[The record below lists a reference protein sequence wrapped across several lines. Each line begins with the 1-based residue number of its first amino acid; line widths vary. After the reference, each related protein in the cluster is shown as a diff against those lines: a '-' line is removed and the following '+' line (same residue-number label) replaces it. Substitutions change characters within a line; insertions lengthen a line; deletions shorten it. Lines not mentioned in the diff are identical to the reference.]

1 MWKKEEGMAN
11 PQSQP
16 GTAPQN
22 ESPKRS
28 VSPPER
34 ATIGRSIT
42 ISGDVGGD
50 EDLLI
55 QGQVDGS
62 VNLDLHSVTVGS
74 EGRVKANISGRVVV
88 VEGRVEGDLNAK
100 EQIILRSSAHVMGDI
115 SAPRVVLEDGASF
128 RGLVDMGAPA
138 EHAKPAGE
146 SSATQAGSDEK
157 SAASSGSTGTAGN
170 SGTKSSQA
178 MPAKG
183 KSPPDTVGKVT
194 P

>member
-1 MWKKEEGMAN
+1 MWKKEEGTPT
-11 PQSQP
+11 PQSQH
-16 GTAPQN
+16 GTAPQD
-22 ESPKRS
+22 ESPKQS
-28 VSPPER
+28 VSSSER

-42 ISGDVGGD
+42 IRGDVGGD

-74 EGRVKANISGRVVV
+74 QGRVNANITGRVVV
-88 VEGRVEGDLNAK
+88 VEGQVEGDLNAK

-138 EHAKPAGE
+138 EQAKSVGE
-146 SSATQAGSDEK
+146 DSAIKVVPDAK
-157 SAASSGSTGTAGN
+157 SAAPSGSTGTSGN

-178 MPAKG
+178 MPSKG
-183 KSPPDTVGKVT
+183 KSPPETVGKAT